1 MEPLIESILKNLSHR
16 HAYVRRNAVTCVY
29 SIVKT
34 FGPDVIPQASVE
46 IEQLLLVEGDLS
58 TKRIAFIM
66 LLNCD
71 IDRAIAYAS
80 SVEEQVNS
88 LGDVFQLALL
98 ELVRKVAKTRPN
110 QKMKLMKIVY
120 FLSNASSPAVT
131 FECAQILSQ
140 YANSSPSA
148 SQVAATLL
156 VNLLVSQPDN
166 NVKLVV
172 IEKLETL
179 VNSDRRHIVEALVM
193 DILRGLACPAF
204 GVRKRIISLVSGCL
218 TSRNVLD
225 VVNALKKEIVKT
237 RAPEN
242 LGADNNADYKR
253 LLIQTLQQ
261 ACRQYP
267 DLLADSVITVLVDIL
282 RDQVTDQKTAF
293 EIIAF
298 LRESL
303 SQSPNLTHT
312 IINELALMLPE
323 LNNRSRVARMALW
336 MIGEFSD
343 PKAAPGYIR
352 SILNCLAPLPFSISP
367 AGITDVDVDKETTGA
382 SRHQSTSATTSTA
395 GVTSTI
401 TTKTVVLADG
411 TYASKAVYGGVTGGS
426 TTKTSSSSGNGIRSM
441 IIHGD
446 ILLATVCGV
455 VIGKLLIRS
464 NTLRTI
470 PDALR
475 NEILFALTCAV
486 RAVKSSMSFN
496 TGKDQVSRLMHAIKI
511 VASPN
516 DDRLVRLAM
525 QEWESGRCR
534 DALTRL
540 VVAESSLRSTS
551 SVAGVREKQVSENPS
566 KNVVF
571 RVLKDKRDL
580 LAATDVQL
588 AAAAAT
594 SGAAANN
601 EDSSDTIPGVLSAL
615 SNMAKVGNDPSIF
628 SQRLSKATALTGL
641 ADSVYIEGFVRLHSF
656 DLILELSIVNRTSE
670 TLQNILV
677 ELCTHGDLKVMD
689 KPESVTL
696 APGESKTVFST
707 IRVSSTENGTIFGY
721 ATLDRKSALD
731 KEWIVLNEIHADVVD
746 YIKPHCSIM
755 ESGFK
760 NMWQEFEWENKIVVH
775 TDAFGSSAT
784 DFVDTLCLRTN
795 LEFVGTADQVKSAR
809 YLLEKSKKFV
819 AVNLYAKSI
828 FGEDALVNVSLESGD
843 GGQLNGTVRIRART
857 QGIAL
862 SIGDKVNQVQKEHV
876 KRGA

>member
-1 MEPLIESILKNLSHR
+1 MRYFKILEPLIESILKNLSHR

-98 ELVRKVAKTRPN
+98 ELVRKVAKTRPA

-120 FLSNASSPAVT
+120 YLSNASSPAVS
-131 FECAQILSQ
+131 FECAQILAQ
-140 YANSSPSA
+140 YAGSSPSA
-148 SQVAATLL
+148 SQVAASSF
-156 VNLLVSQPDN
+156 VNLLVSQSDN

-172 IEKLETL
+172 LEKLESMA
-179 VNSDRRHIVEALVM
+179 NSDRRHIIESLVM
-193 DILRGLACPAF
+193 DIMRGLSCPAF
-204 GVRKRIISLVSGCL
+204 GVRKSIIALASDCM

-225 VVNALKKEIVKT
+225 IVNSLKKEVVKT

-242 LGADNNADYKR
+242 AGADNNAEYKR

-267 DLLADSVITVLVDIL
+267 DLLADSVISVLVDIL
-282 RDQVTDQKTAF
+282 RDRTTDQRTSF
-293 EIIAF
+293 EIISF

-303 SQSPNLTHT
+303 SVSPNLVQT
-312 IINELALMLPE
+312 IIQELASMLPE

-336 MIGEFSD
+336 MIGEFAD
-343 PKAAPGYIR
+343 PKSCSGYIR
-352 SILNCLAPLPFSISP
+352 NILNCLAPLPLNLDP
-367 AGITDVDVDKETTGA
+367 TGDVDVDKETV
-382 SRHQSTSATTSTA
+382 S
-395 GVTSTI
+395 GVTTTTGVGTI
-401 TTKTVVLADG
+401 STKTVVLADG
-411 TYASKAVYGGVTGGS
+411 TYASKAVYGGTTQTVTKS
-426 TTKTSSSSGNGIRSM
+426 TTSSIRSM
-441 IIHGD
+441 ICHGD

-455 VIGKLLIRS
+455 VIGKLLVRSNMIRS
-464 NTLRTI
+464 I
-470 PDALR
+470 PDTLR
-475 NEILFALTCAV
+475 NEILFALTCLV
-486 RAVKSSMSFN
+486 RVVKNSLSFGA
-496 TGKDQVSRLMHAIKI
+496 GKDQLSRLMHVLKV
-511 VASPN
+511 VASPQ
-516 DDRLVRLAM
+516 DDRMAQTAM
-525 QEWESGRCR
+525 REWESSKCR
-534 DALTRL
+534 ESLTQLIAAESALRL
-540 VVAESSLRSTS
+540 KSSTTSVRVAE
-551 SVAGVREKQVSENPS
+551 EPPS
-566 KNVVF
+566 KGVVF
-571 RVLKDKRDL
+571 RVLKDKRDV
-580 LAATDVQL
+580 LAASDPQL

-594 SGAAANN
+594 LGAVASN

-615 SNMAKVGNDPSIF
+615 TNLTNIGNDPNVF

-656 DLILELSIVNRTSE
+656 DLILELSIVNRTAE

-677 ELCTHGDLKVMD
+677 ELCTNGDLKVVN
-689 KPESVTL
+689 KPEAVTL
-696 APGESKTVFST
+696 APGESKTVFAN

-746 YIKPHCSIM
+746 YIKPHCVIM
-755 ESGFK
+755 ESAFK
-760 NMWQEFEWENKIVVH
+760 NMWQEFEWENKIVVN
-775 TDAFGSSAT
+775 TDTFGSSAT
-784 DFVDTLCLRTN
+784 SFVDTLCARTN
-795 LEFVGTADQVKSAR
+795 LEFVGTGDQVKAAR
-809 YLLEKSKKFV
+809 RLLEKSQKFV

-828 FGEDALVNVSLESGD
+828 FGEDALVNVSLESD
-843 GGQLNGTVRIRART
+843 KVQLTGTVRIRART
-857 QGIAL
+857 HGIAL
-862 SIGDKVNQVQKEHV
+862 SIGDKVNQIQKEHV
-876 KRGA
+876 RRVGA

>member
-1 MEPLIESILKNLSHR
+1 MRYFKILEPLIESILKNLSHR

-98 ELVRKVAKTRPN
+98 ELVRKVAKTRPA

-120 FLSNASSPAVT
+120 YLSNASSPAVT
-131 FECAQILSQ
+131 FECAQILAQ
-140 YANSSPSA
+140 YAGTSPSA
-148 SQVAATLL
+148 SQVAASSF

-172 IEKLETL
+172 LERLETMA
-179 VNSDRRHIVEALVM
+179 NGDRRHIIEGLVM
-193 DILRGLACPAF
+193 DIMRGLSCPAF
-204 GVRKRIISLVSGCL
+204 GVRKSIIALASDCM
-218 TSRNVLD
+218 TSRNVVD

-242 LGADNNADYKR
+242 SGADKNAEYKR

-267 DLLADSVITVLVDIL
+267 DLLADSVISVLVDIL
-282 RDQVTDQKTAF
+282 RDRATDQQTSF
-293 EIIAF
+293 EIISF

-303 SQSPNLTHT
+303 SVSPNLVQT
-312 IINELALMLPE
+312 IIQELASMLPE

-336 MIGEFSD
+336 MIGEFAD
-343 PKAAPGYIR
+343 HKACPGYIR
-352 SILNCLAPLPFSISP
+352 TLLNCLAPLPMSLEP
-367 AGITDVDVDKETTGA
+367 TADVDVDKETATGA
-382 SRHQSTSATTSTA
+382 TTTA
-395 GVTSTI
+395 SSGGTI
-401 TTKTVVLADG
+401 STKTVVLADG
-411 TYASKAVYGGVTGGS
+411 TYASKAVYGGATQ
-426 TTKTSSSSGNGIRSM
+426 TAPKNTTSSIRTM
-441 IIHGD
+441 ICQGD

-455 VIGKLLIRS
+455 VIGKLLVRS
-464 NTLRTI
+464 NMIL

-475 NEILFALTCAV
+475 NEILFALTCLV
-486 RAVKSSMSFN
+486 RVVKNSLSF
-496 TGKDQVSRLMHAIKI
+496 GACKDQLSRLMHVLKV
-511 VASPN
+511 VASPQDN
-516 DDRLVRLAM
+516 ALAQTAM
-525 QEWESGRCR
+525 REWESSKCR
-534 DALTRL
+534 ESLTQL
-540 VVAESSLRSTS
+540 VVAESALRLKSSSTS
-551 SVAGVREKQVSENPS
+551 ARVTDEAPS

-571 RVLKDKRDL
+571 RVLKDKRDV
-580 LAATDVQL
+580 LAATDPQL

-594 SGAAANN
+594 IGAAANN
-601 EDSSDTIPGVLSAL
+601 EDSSDTIPGVVSAL
-615 SNMAKVGNDPSIF
+615 SNLSNIGNDPNVF
-628 SQRLSKATALTGL
+628 SQRLCKATAMTGL

-656 DLILELSIVNRTSE
+656 DLILELSIVNRTAE

-677 ELCTHGDLKVMD
+677 ELCTNGDLKVVN
-689 KPESVTL
+689 KPEAVTL
-696 APGESKTVFST
+696 APGESKTVFAT

-746 YIKPHCSIM
+746 YIKPHCMIM
-755 ESGFK
+755 ESAFK
-760 NMWQEFEWENKIVVH
+760 SMWQEFEWENKIVVN
-775 TDAFGSSAT
+775 TDTFGSSAT
-784 DFVDTLCLRTN
+784 SFVDTLSARTN
-795 LEFVGTADQVKSAR
+795 LEFVGTGDQVKAAR
-809 YLLEKSKKFV
+809 RLLEKSPKFV

-828 FGEDALVNVSLESGD
+828 FGEDALVNVSLESG
-843 GGQLNGTVRIRART
+843 GNGQLTGTVRIRART

-862 SIGDKVNQVQKEHV
+862 SIGDKVNQIQKEHV
-876 KRGA
+876 RAVGA